1 MNTRLSE
8 YYLMSMSQV
17 QKNATELY
25 ENLHDEKGNPL
36 VDIEI
41 VKKRCLDFILSVR
54 RELDFI
60 REAVKE
66 HNETGNA

>member
-1 MNTRLSE
+1 MNKRLSE
-8 YYLMSMSQV
+8 YYLMSMNQV
-17 QKNATELY
+17 QKNATDLY

-36 VDIEI
+36 VDVEV
-41 VKKRCLDFILSVR
+41 VKKHCLDFILSVR

-66 HNETGNA
+66 HNSQ

>member
-1 MNTRLSE
+1 
-8 YYLMSMSQV
+8 MSMSQV

-60 REAVKE
+60 RAQRDW
-66 HNETGNA
+66 

>member
-1 MNTRLSE
+1 
-8 YYLMSMSQV
+8 MSMNQV
-17 QKNATELY
+17 QKNATDLY

-36 VDIEI
+36 VDEVV

-54 RELDFI
+54 RELEFI

>member
-1 MNTRLSE
+1 MNKRLSE

-17 QKNATELY
+17 QKHATNLY

-36 VDIEI
+36 VDELV
-41 VKKRCLDFILSVR
+41 VKKLCLDFILEVR

-60 REAVKE
+60 KEAVKE
-66 HNETGNA
+66 HNEADNA